1 MMKLGEAMN
10 CSWWRSI
17 TVAVLVLGAVTVSAD
32 INRDTKN
39 RKGGDAEDVQRT
51 PTGVFDQQRNTKSK
65 IDFITTNYG
74 IFGFDVVN
82 GQGGAFWP
90 RGRGNQYLFAGG
102 AWFGARKRPPG
113 SDTLRKRVMITY
125 NPNSGRSWMVPGA
138 VNDGP
143 LVNTAEAFRNK
154 YRTYFSTDFSD
165 ETGVEKINSELP
177 NWPIWDNDPT
187 KTLRV
192 NNYFGNYVDKI
203 ENRTKL
209 GAKDV
214 PAFVSGEDV
223 FCTYKDTDLSRYE
236 GGGPRRKAEGFPL
249 GFQIE
254 QIVYSWGF
262 GDYGDILFMK
272 YLFIHPEQFGDTLY
286 DCWMA
291 AVQDVDIAL
300 RTNSAAGAANDRAR
314 YYSERPDLNLAV
326 QWTNGDRGEAG
337 QGFGYLGFNFLE
349 SPAVDAD
356 KFIRHDKSQFPV
368 SEQLGLQTMRN
379 WPIAEDPLE
388 NEDRYNFISSQR
400 RDGDLGPGDR
410 RLMMATGP
418 FNMRPGDSARIVIG
432 IVLAST
438 AKGGDAD
445 GTIEDM
451 AELIRKVQF
460 AQFVYDNAFIAPVP
474 PREANFKFKRT
485 GPPAS
490 SIPVGDDGWF
500 PLNNSVAIQWDSTS
514 ELSVDTLE
522 QGLDFM
528 GYRLYRARR
537 TDLDTFDADLRV
549 NARKGPLGWKQ
560 IAQFV
565 VPSPFSKFGETI
577 PSVEGVKIDLFRVVD
592 VVKPN
597 TRRALV
603 ARTLNFAE
611 PWGSYFSQL
620 QVNRDPRRLR
630 NGQVV
635 YNTNPDGTLKTS
647 GLTNGVPNFDKLDSI
662 QFCYMRSKIDTIPA
676 VTRLATGAI
685 DSVQALR
692 ATDSL
697 IRFILKRQVVL
708 EPFRFP
714 DVDDVTLPDGS
725 VVSVVKFRPFEE
737 LNEVRKGLISRHI
750 RTLTNNRTFLDL
762 GDDNRNGTVEFS
774 TDPERSEKLINNVDY
789 HYALRAFDEGD
800 YSNATE
806 SKLNDKTSANTV
818 TTSPRGARPGESVQ
832 FELSTDAENAK
843 RLGGIYNIR
852 LLVNDEQRFNQLFAG
867 RTLNLT
873 FNRTWAGWPYKNDQN
888 DLVGLYGA
896 LFTLRDSATGDEI
909 AQWSSFLPPILCPG
923 EARENA
929 PFSYFTE
936 QTRTWVDSA
945 FYDDGIDTIFDQRD
959 SSIIRIDTV
968 TFGFDTSREKKLR
981 AGSYTTDAFCL
992 TNKFALG
999 TIGLT
1004 FDYAI
1009 EQWGGVYR
1017 GDTAYVVNGPANIAV
1032 TTGNAVA
1039 GLYNQTN
1046 ALNPAPPYI
1055 ELPFPG
1061 FVSRIPWATSYNNG
1075 PGVYEIT
1082 FKSGGRESLTT
1093 KFALNTTDDVGKDST
1108 MTFPDVE
1115 YLDYEIRNIYSF
1127 KRADAKPDGTIDSVV
1142 VSYPFN
1148 LTPQSIDYAK
1158 VPPAEQRNYPN
1169 VELVTPG
1176 SFAAASFGWRN
1187 SRNGEWSPA
1196 RLRFYA
1202 AQTNSGRPLGE
1213 QLRYYKSRNT
1223 STTGRDTLDFVN
1235 VISVGGTQFVL
1246 DASLRGRR
1254 TSSNVVSSN
1263 APTTGNPPTA
1273 FPSEDFKVGDKVI
1286 VSTFG
1291 GAFGFPFDN
1300 ATAKIRVKQYDN
1312 FDAATKTESYTDE
1325 NMEQVQVVPN
1335 PYYVSH
1341 EGMSSPFQ
1349 GKIYFTRLPRVCTI
1363 NIYTVNGE
1371 LVRTIEHN
1379 ELDPILSGNTVERRE
1394 SSERAQIGADVWD
1407 LLTRSQQSKRRAAS
1421 QMFIAKIE
1429 TPGGASVIRK
1439 FAVVVGPA
1447 RFVGEGE

>member
-1 MMKLGEAMN
+1 MTTTLKLNGANMN
-10 CSWWRSI
+10 RIWWLSI
-17 TVAVLVLGAVTVSAD
+17 VCAAFVVTSIAAVAD
-32 INRDTKN
+32 INRDVKG
-39 RKGGDAEDVQRT
+39 RKGGEAEEIQRV
-51 PTGVFDQQRNTKSK
+51 PTGVFDQQRNSKSK
-65 IDFITTNYG
+65 VDFITTNYG

-102 AWFGARKRPPG
+102 AWFAARKLPPG

-125 NPNSGRSWMVPGA
+125 NPNSGRSWMAPGSIS
-138 VNDGP
+138 DGP
-143 LVNTAEAFRNK
+143 LLDQSEAARNK

-165 ETGVEKINSELP
+165 ETGVEKVNPELP

-187 KTLRV
+187 QTLRV
-192 NNYFGNYVDKI
+192 NNYYGNYVDNIDNRKKI
-203 ENRTKL
+203 
-209 GAKDV
+209 GSKDA

-223 FCTYKDTDLSRYE
+223 FCIYKDTDLSRYE
-236 GGGPRRKAEGFPL
+236 GGATRRRAEGFPL
-249 GFQIE
+249 GLQIE

-262 GDYGDILFMK
+262 GDYGDILFLK
-272 YLFIHPEQFGDTLY
+272 YLFIHPCTFPDTLY

-356 KFIRHDKSQFPV
+356 KFIRHDKRQFPV

-379 WPIAEDPLE
+379 WPIVEDPLE
-388 NEDRYNFISSQR
+388 NEDRYNFIASQR

-418 FNMRPGDSARIVIG
+418 FNMRPCDSARIVIG

-445 GTIEDM
+445 GTVEDM

-460 AQFVYDNAFIAPVP
+460 AQFVYDNNFIAPVP
-474 PREANFKFKRT
+474 PREANFKFQRK
-485 GPPAS
+485 GAS
-490 SIPVGDDGWF
+490 TALPIGDDGWI
-500 PLNNSVAIQWDSTS
+500 PLNNGVAIQWDSTS
-514 ELSVDTLE
+514 ELSIDTLE

-537 TDLDTFDADLRV
+537 TDLDTFDTDLRL
-549 NARKGPLGWKQ
+549 NARRGPLGWKQ

-565 VPSPFSKFGETI
+565 VPSPYVKFGESI
-577 PSVEGVKIDLFRVVD
+577 PSVEGVKIDQFRVVD
-592 VVKPN
+592 IVKPN
-597 TRRALV
+597 SRRALI
-603 ARTLNFAE
+603 ARSLSFAE
-611 PWGSYFSQL
+611 PWGSYFAQL
-620 QVNRDPRRLR
+620 QNNRDPRRLR

-647 GLTNGVPNFDKLDSI
+647 GETNGVPNFDRLDSI
-662 QFCYMRSKIDTIPA
+662 QFAYMRSKIDTIP
-676 VTRLATGAI
+676 VVSRLANGAI
-685 DSVQALR
+685 DSVQANR

-714 DVDDVTLPDGS
+714 DVDEVTLPDGS
-725 VVSVVKFRPFEE
+725 VVTEVKLRPFEE
-737 LNEVRKGLISRHI
+737 LNEVRKGLIAKHI
-750 RTLTNNRTFLDL
+750 RSITNNRTFVDL
-762 GDDNRNGTVEFS
+762 GDDNRNGTVEFFA
-774 TDPERSEKLINNVDY
+774 DPERSEKLINNVEY
-789 HYALRAFDEGD
+789 HYALRAYDEGD
-800 YSNATE
+800 YSNSLE
-806 SKLNDKTSANTV
+806 SKLNDRARSNTV
-818 TTSPRGARPGESVQ
+818 TTSPRGARPGETAE
-832 FELSTDAENAK
+832 FTLATDVENQK

-852 LLVNDEQRFNQLFAG
+852 LLVNDEQRFNQLFSG
-867 RTLNLT
+867 RTLKLT
-873 FNRTWAGWPYKNDQN
+873 FNRQWAGWPFKNNQN
-888 DLVGLYGA
+888 DLIGLYGTV
-896 LFTLRDSATGDEI
+896 FTLRDSATNDEI
-909 AQWSSFLPPILCPG
+909 AQWSSFLPPVLCASD
-923 EARENA
+923 AREGA
-929 PFSYFTE
+929 PFAYFTE
-936 QTRTWVDSA
+936 QARSYV
-945 FYDDGIDTIFDQRD
+945 DTITVDTIYNGD
-959 SSIIRIDTV
+959 ATVNRIDTV
-968 TFGFDTSREKKLR
+968 KFGLEDSREKKIR
-981 AGSYTTDAFCL
+981 SGSYTSDAACFS
-992 TNKFALG
+992 NKYALG
-999 TIGLT
+999 TLGLA

-1009 EQWGGVYR
+1009 EQWGGTYR
-1017 GDTAYVVNGPANIAV
+1017 ADTAYVVNGPANVSTSI
-1032 TTGNAVA
+1032 GNAVA
-1039 GLYNQTN
+1039 GLFNQTN
-1046 ALNPAPPYI
+1046 ALNPPPGFI
-1055 ELPFPG
+1055 ELPYPG
-1061 FVSRIPWATSYNNG
+1061 FVPRVPWANSYNNG

-1082 FKSGGRESLTT
+1082 FKSGGRETLTT

-1115 YLDYEIRNIYSF
+1115 YLEYEIKNVYAF
-1127 KRADAKPDGTIDSVV
+1127 KRGDPKPDGTVDSVAV
-1142 VSYPFN
+1142 TYDFN
-1148 LTPQSIDYAK
+1148 LKPQELNFAT
-1158 VPPAEQRNYPN
+1158 VPAADQRNFPN
-1169 VELVTPG
+1169 VELILPG
-1176 SFAAASFGWRN
+1176 NFGTASYGWRN

-1202 AQTNSGRPLGE
+1202 AETNSGRPLGR
-1213 QLRYYKSRNT
+1213 QLRYYKSRNL

-1235 VISVGGTQFVL
+1235 VISIGGAQFVL

-1254 TSSNVVSSN
+1254 TSSNTVAAN
-1263 APTTGNPPTA
+1263 APTSSNPPTVY
-1273 FPSEDFKVGDKVI
+1273 PSEDFKPGDKVI

-1300 ATAKIRVKQYDN
+1300 ATATIKVNNYDK
-1312 FDAATKTESYTDE
+1312 FDPTSKNESYTSDDL
-1325 NMEQVQVVPN
+1325 EQVQVVPN

-1349 GKIYFTRLPRVCTI
+1349 GKIFFTRLPRVCTI

-1379 ELDPILSGNTVERRE
+1379 EFNPPTNAVSVEKAE
-1394 SSERAQIGADVWD
+1394 AAERAQLGADVWD
-1407 LLTRSQQSKRRAAS
+1407 LLTRSQLSKRRAAS
-1421 QMFIAKIE
+1421 QMFVAKIE
-1429 TPGGASVIRK
+1429 TPSGASVIRK

>member
-1 MMKLGEAMN
+1 MN
-10 CSWWRSI
+10 FLWWRSI
-17 TVAVLVLGAVTVSAD
+17 AVAVFVLGAVTVSAD

-39 RKGGDAEDVQRT
+39 RKGSDAEDVQRT
-51 PTGVFDQQRNTKSK
+51 PTGVFDQQRNNKSK

-90 RGRGNQYLFAGG
+90 RGRNNQYLFAGG

-125 NPNSGRSWMVPGA
+125 NPNSGRSWMVPGS

-143 LVNTAEAFRNK
+143 LVNSADAFKNK

-177 NWPIWDNDPT
+177 NWPIWDNDAT

-203 ENRTKL
+203 EDRTRL
-209 GAKDV
+209 GVRNV

-236 GGGPRRKAEGFPL
+236 GGAPRRRAEGFPL

-314 YYSERPDLNLAV
+314 YYNERPDLNLAV

-356 KFIRHDKSQFPV
+356 KFIRNDKSQFPV

-379 WPIAEDPLE
+379 WPIVEDPLE

-445 GTIEDM
+445 GTVEDM

-490 SIPVGDDGWF
+490 SVPVGEDGWF
-500 PLNNSVAIQWDSTS
+500 PFNNGVAIQWDSAS

-537 TDLDTFDADLRV
+537 TDLDTFDTDFRL

-565 VPSPFSKFGETI
+565 VPSPYSKFGEI
-577 PSVEGVKIDLFRVVD
+577 VPSVEGVKIDQFRVVD

-597 TRRALV
+597 SRRALV

-611 PWGSYFSQL
+611 PWGSYFAQL
-620 QVNRDPRRLR
+620 QNNRDPRRLR

-635 YNTNPDGTLKTS
+635 YNTNSDGTLKTS
-647 GLTNGVPNFDKLDSI
+647 GFTNGVPNFDKLDSI

-676 VTRLATGAI
+676 VSRLNTGAV
-685 DSVQALR
+685 DDAQALR

-714 DVDDVTLPDGS
+714 EVDQVTLPDGS
-725 VVSVVKFRPFEE
+725 VVDEVKFRPFEE
-737 LNEVRKGLISRHI
+737 LNEVRKGLIARHI
-750 RTLTNNRTFLDL
+750 RRLTNNRTFIDI

-789 HYALRAFDEGD
+789 YYALRAFDEGD

-806 SKLNDKTSANTV
+806 SKLNDRANANTIA
-818 TTSPRGARPGESVQ
+818 TSPRGARPGESVQ
-832 FELSTDAENAK
+832 FELTTDAENAK

-852 LLVNDEQRFNQLFAG
+852 LLVNDQQRFNQLFAG

-873 FNRTWAGWPYKNDQN
+873 FNRIWDGFPYKNNQN

-909 AQWSSFLPPILCPG
+909 AQWSSLLPPVLCG
-923 EARENA
+923 LGREGR

-936 QTRTWVDSA
+936 QTRTWVDAA
-945 FYDDGIDTIFDQRD
+945 FYDDGIDSIFDLRD
-959 SSIIRIDTV
+959 TSLIRVDTV
-968 TFGFDTSREKKLR
+968 TFGFDTSREKKVR
-981 AGSYTTDAFCL
+981 AGSYTTDVFCENPQYAF
-992 TNKFALG
+992 G
-999 TIGLT
+999 TIGLA

-1017 GDTAYVVNGPANIAV
+1017 ADTAYIVNGPANIAV
-1032 TTGNAVA
+1032 TRANTVA
-1039 GLYNQTN
+1039 GLYNFSN
-1046 ALNPAPPYI
+1046 ALNPAPPFI
-1055 ELPFPG
+1055 ELPYPG
-1061 FVSRIPWATSYNNG
+1061 FVPRVPWPISYNNG

-1082 FKSGGRESLTT
+1082 FKGGGRESLTT

-1115 YLDYEIRNIYSF
+1115 YLEYEIRNSYSF
-1127 KRADAKPDGTIDSVV
+1127 MRADAKPDGTIDSVA

-1148 LTPQSIDYAK
+1148 LTPQSIDYSS

-1169 VELVTPG
+1169 AELVTPG

-1202 AQTNSGRPLGE
+1202 AQNNSGRPLGQ
-1213 QLRYYKSRNT
+1213 QLRYYKSRT
-1223 STTGRDTLDFVN
+1223 VSTTGKDTLDFVN
-1235 VISVGGTQFVL
+1235 VISIGGAQFVL

-1254 TSSNVVSSN
+1254 TSSNSVVPN
-1263 APTTGNPPTA
+1263 APTTANPPTA
-1273 FPSEDFKVGDKVI
+1273 FPSEDFKPGDKVV

-1300 ATAKIRVKQYDN
+1300 ATAKIRVKQYDK
-1312 FDAATKTESYTDE
+1312 FDAATKTDSYTDE

-1335 PYYVSH
+1335 PFYVSH

-1379 ELDPILSGNTVERRE
+1379 ELDPLLTGNTVERRE
-1394 SSERAQIGADVWD
+1394 NSERAQIGADVWD
-1407 LLTRSQQSKRRAAS
+1407 LLTRSQQSKRRAVS

-1429 TPGGASVIRK
+1429 TPSGASVIRK

>member
-1 MMKLGEAMN
+1 MITPTMKNGDVMIR
-10 CSWWRSI
+10 SWWHAL
-17 TVAVLVLGAVTVSAD
+17 AVTAIVLGSVSASAD
-32 INRDTKN
+32 INRDTKG
-39 RKGGDAEDVQRT
+39 RKGDASEDVQRT

-90 RGRGNQYLFAGG
+90 RGRNNQYLFAGG
-102 AWFGARKRPPG
+102 AWFAARKLPPG
-113 SDTLRKRVMITY
+113 SDTLRKRVMVTY
-125 NPNSGRSWMVPGA
+125 NPNSGRSWMTPGSIE
-138 VNDGP
+138 DGF
-143 LVNTAEAFRNK
+143 LLDQSEVGKNK
-154 YRTYFSTDFSD
+154 NRTYFSTDFSD
-165 ETGVEKINSELP
+165 ETGVEKLNPELP
-177 NWPIWDNDPT
+177 NWPIWDNDPN

-192 NNYFGNYVDKI
+192 DNYYGNYVNKI
-203 ENRTKL
+203 EDRTKL
-209 GAKDV
+209 TAKDK

-223 FCTYKDTDLSRYE
+223 FSVYKDTDLSRYE
-236 GGGPRRKAEGFPL
+236 NGAPRRRAEGFPL
-249 GFQIE
+249 GLQIE

-272 YLFIHPEQFGDTLY
+272 YLFIHPKSFKDTLY

-314 YYSERPDLNLAV
+314 YYNERPELNLAV
-326 QWTNGDRGEAG
+326 QWTNGDRQEAG

-356 KFIRHDKSQFPV
+356 KFIRHDSSKFSV
-368 SEQLGLQTMRN
+368 GSQLGLQTMRN
-379 WPIAEDPLE
+379 WPITEDALE
-388 NEDRYNFISSQR
+388 NEDRYNFMSSQR

-418 FNMRPGDSARIVIG
+418 FHMRPGDSARIVVG
-432 IVLAST
+432 IVLAT
-438 AKGGDAD
+438 TFKGGDAD
-445 GTIEDM
+445 GTVEDM

-460 AQFVYDNAFIAPVP
+460 AQFVYDNNFIAPVP
-474 PREANFKFKRT
+474 PREANFKFKRK

-490 SIPVGDDGWF
+490 SIPVGDDGWL
-500 PLNNSVAIQWDSTS
+500 PLNNGNVIQWDSTS

-537 TDLDTFDADLRV
+537 TDLDTFDTDLRT

-565 VPSPFSKFGETI
+565 VPSPYVKVGETI
-577 PSVEGVKIDLFRVVD
+577 PTVEGVKVDQFRVVD
-592 VVKPN
+592 IVKAGS
-597 TRRALV
+597 RRALV
-603 ARTLNFAE
+603 ARTLSFAE
-611 PWGSYFSQL
+611 PWGSYFAQL
-620 QVNRDPRRLR
+620 RANRDPRRLR

-635 YNTNPDGTLKTS
+635 YNTNADGSLKTS
-647 GLTNGVPNFDKLDSI
+647 GFTNGVANFDKLDSI
-662 QFCYMRSKIDTIPA
+662 QFCFMRSKLDTIPPVSRNA
-676 VTRLATGAI
+676 QGAL

-697 IRFILKRQVVL
+697 VRFILKRQVVL

-714 DVDDVTLPDGS
+714 DIEEVTLPNGS
-725 VVSVVKFRPFEE
+725 VVNETRFRPFEE
-737 LNEVRKGLISRHI
+737 LNEVRKGLIARHI
-750 RTLTNNRTFLDL
+750 RNITNNRTFVDL
-762 GDDNRNGTVEFS
+762 GDDNRNGTVEYF

-789 HYALRAFDEGD
+789 YYALRAYDEGD

-806 SKLNDKTSANTV
+806 SKLNDRASSNTV
-818 TTSPRGARPGESVQ
+818 TTSPRGARPGEQVQ
-832 FELSTDAENAK
+832 FTLITDEENAQ

-852 LLVNDEQRFNQLFAG
+852 LLVNDQQRFNQLFGG

-873 FNRTWAGWPYKNDQN
+873 FNRTWAGWPYKNNQN
-888 DLVGLYGA
+888 DLIGLYGA

-909 AQWSSFLPPILCPG
+909 AQWSSFLPPILCPSD
-923 EARENA
+923 AREGA
-929 PFSYFTE
+929 PFAYFTE
-936 QTRTWVDSA
+936 QARSFV
-945 FYDDGIDTIFDQRD
+945 DTITVDTIYASD
-959 SSIIRIDTV
+959 GSIARIDTV
-968 TFGFDTSREKKLR
+968 TFGLENSRERKLR
-981 AGSYTTDAFCL
+981 AGSYTSDAACFA
-992 TNKFALG
+992 NKYALG
-999 TIGLT
+999 TVGLA

-1009 EQWGGVYR
+1009 EQWGGSYR
-1017 GDTAYVVNGPANIAV
+1017 GDTAYVVNGPANVNVA
-1032 TTGNAVA
+1032 TGNTVA

-1046 ALNPAPPYI
+1046 ELNLAPPYV

-1061 FVSRIPWATSYNNG
+1061 FVPASPWAVSYNNG

-1082 FKSGGRESLTT
+1082 FKGGGRESLTS

-1115 YLDYEIRNIYSF
+1115 YLEYEIRNIYSF
-1127 KRADAKPDGTIDSVV
+1127 KRGDPKPDGTIDSVV

-1148 LTPQSIDYAK
+1148 LQPRALDYTK
-1158 VPPAEQRNYPN
+1158 VPAAEQRNFPN
-1169 VELVTPG
+1169 YELVPPG
-1176 SFAAASFGWRN
+1176 SFASASYGWRN

-1202 AQTNSGRPLGE
+1202 AEVNTGRPLGQ
-1213 QLRYYKSRNT
+1213 QLRYYKSRT
-1223 STTGRDTLDFVN
+1223 VSTTGKDTLDFVN
-1235 VISVGGTQFVL
+1235 VIALGGTQFVL

-1254 TSSNVVSSN
+1254 TSSNVVAAN
-1263 APTTGNPPTA
+1263 APTSANPPTA
-1273 FPSEDFKVGDKVI
+1273 YPSEDFKPGDKVI

-1300 ATAKIRVKQYDN
+1300 ATAKIKVNNYEKYDP
-1312 FDAATKTESYTDE
+1312 ATKAESYTSEDL
-1325 NMEQVQVVPN
+1325 EQVQVAPN
-1335 PYYVSH
+1335 PYYVSN

-1349 GKIYFTRLPRVCTI
+1349 GKIFFTRLPRVCTI
-1363 NIYTVNGE
+1363 SIYTVNGE

-1379 ELDPILSGNTVERRE
+1379 EFNPPSNGATVERQDA
-1394 SSERAQIGADVWD
+1394 SERAQLGADVWD
-1407 LLTRSQQSKRRAAS
+1407 LLTRSQLSKRRGAS
-1421 QMFIAKIE
+1421 QMFVAKIE